1 MKAVK
6 IVSLKEGDWIT
17 DYGKNFRDKQGKFA
31 IGRVEVFKV
40 VFDKVIRIDMD
51 KKSLKEDK
59 KDWGSAITLK
69 NIEDEN
75 IMKLEKKDLRDF
87 KKLETKLKILEGL
100 EDERR

>member
-40 VFDKVIRIDMD
+40 ICDKNIFIDMD
-51 KKSLKEDK
+51 KKEVKEVKDCGITFENLKGGIIKLDE
-59 KDWGSAITLK
+59 KDLK
-69 NIEDEN
+69 N
-75 IMKLEKKDLRDF
+75 F